1 MIPSPAQKKLV
12 HTGPGFNPDEGN
24 WWYADTC
31 FMGIGQQDVTATPL
45 QIARMTAAVANGGK
59 LLTPHVVS
67 EILGPNGAVLRAIK
81 PESKQVP
88 VSDQNLASVRQGM
101 HGSATYG
108 VGSRAAQPGID
119 IAGKTG
125 TAQFGPVKPDGSQ
138 DQHAWFTGFAPY
150 DDPEVVVTVYYDLGV
165 GSDNAAPIAGQIF
178 KYFMNNVKP

>member
-1 MIPSPAQKKLV
+1 
-12 HTGPGFNPDEGN
+12 
-24 WWYADTC
+24 
-31 FMGIGQQDVTATPL
+31 MGIGQQDVTATPL

-59 LLTPHVVS
+59 LLTPHVVDQV
-67 EILGPNGAVLRAIK
+67 LGPNGSVLRAIS

-88 VSDQNLASVRQGM
+88 VSAPNLASVRLGM

-125 TAQFGPVKPDGSQ
+125 TAQFGPPKPDGTQ

-165 GSDNAAPIAGQIF
+165 GSENAAPIAGQIF
-178 KYFMNNVKP
+178 KYFMNHVQP